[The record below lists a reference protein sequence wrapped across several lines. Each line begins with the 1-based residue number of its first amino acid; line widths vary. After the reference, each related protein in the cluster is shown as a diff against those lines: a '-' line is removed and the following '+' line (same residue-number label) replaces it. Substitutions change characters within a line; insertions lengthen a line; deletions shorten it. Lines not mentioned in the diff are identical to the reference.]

1 MSVWLGLFL
10 QSKHKLI
17 WIHSSVKLQATPT
30 WTLGLSVPHFLLP
43 LWGCFSRLWSHCC
56 GLLTASLK
64 LGKGHWAQRRQRTY
78 QSSPSR
84 SGVVQWPGHRPPT
97 TKLFEDPFTLMAQS
111 LAYDSHSWLAFAAD
125 TLAPLSPDPFLWKP
139 RMIYSSWWAN
149 TIATRWEQWLA
160 HCGILAC
167 RKLL

>member
-1 MSVWLGLFL
+1 MSLWLGLFL

-30 WTLGLSVPHFLLP
+30 WTLGLSVPHFLLH

-84 SGVVQWPGHRPPT
+84 SGGGTVTRTQTSHYQALWRPIHWWHRAWHMTATPGLPLLLTHWRLWVQTLSCGNPGWFIPPG
-97 TKLFEDPFTLMAQS
+97 EWIPS
-111 LAYDSHSWLAFAAD
+111 PLAGNSGWH
-125 TLAPLSPDPFLWKP
+125 TVG
-139 RMIYSSWWAN
+139 
-149 TIATRWEQWLA
+149 
-160 HCGILAC
+160 H
-167 RKLL
+167 